1 MHQHD
6 SDSDSS
12 EGEDLDGR
20 KPLKHIK
27 KMMKLIERGNV
38 PSRKEFEEGRAG
50 FRGRGGYRG
59 QMRDEG
65 LFRRQPDGLFNAEM
79 NPEPSE

>member
-1 MHQHD
+1 MNHHHD

-12 EGEDLDGR
+12 EEDDLDGR

-27 KMMKLIERGNV
+27 KMMKLIERGN
-38 PSRKEFEEGRAG
+38 PSRREMDEGKIPY
-50 FRGRGGYRG
+50 RGKGGYRA

-65 LFRRQPDGLFNAEM
+65 LFRRQPDGLFNAEI